1 MNWATSYLFDM
12 ELLEFELECALDKK
26 IVAPVIS
33 AMEEDGGMNW
43 QKLTNAV
50 FSVECMLHDIHKRI
64 EQRTEQ
70 AGEEWSEGI

>member
-1 MNWATSYLFDM
+1 M
-12 ELLEFELECALDKK
+12 ELLEFELECALDNLGA
-26 IVAPVIS
+26 VHT

>member
-12 ELLEFELECALDKK
+12 ELPEFELECALDNLGA
-26 IVAPVIS
+26 VHT

>member
-12 ELLEFELECALDKK
+12 ELLEFELECALDNLGA
-26 IVAPVIS
+26 VHT
-33 AMEEDGGMNW
+33 AMEDGGMNW

>member
-12 ELLEFELECALDKK
+12 ELLEFELECALYNLGA
-26 IVAPVIS
+26 VHT